1 MTENASSRSPRYI
14 VHVDMDAFYASI
26 EQRDDPSLRE
36 KPVIIGS
43 PPDRRGVV
51 STASYEARE
60 FGVHSA
66 MPSRTAGKLCPH
78 GVFLSGNMSKYSDVS
93 GQVMT
98 ILRSYTPLVEPIS
111 IDEAFLDITS
121 AVKSWIAAEKLGHAL
136 KAQIQNEL
144 SLTASVGLACNKFLA
159 KLASDMDKPNGLT
172 VVPADPREILT
183 FLAPLP
189 VSRIWGVGKVA
200 QARLK
205 RFGIETVSD
214 AQRHDQSNLQRWLG
228 NAFGEHLWR
237 LCRGLDD
244 RPLVTEH
251 EAKSISNEHTF
262 IEDCDDPAVVRQVLI
277 RLTEQVGRRLR
288 QSEKVASTGQI
299 KLRFDDFNTITRQRS
314 LRHPTATDHE
324 ILGCSLTLFDAQNI
338 HRPIRLV
345 GFGVAGLSG
354 PESESPTQPELF
366 EMPEEQNQKKHES
379 LDRAVDRIREKFG
392 KDALKRGGSEWHQD
406 ELS

>member
-1 MTENASSRSPRYI
+1 MTENASIQPARRI
-14 VHVDMDAFYASI
+14 AHVDMDAFYASI
-26 EQRDDPSLRE
+26 EQRDDPSLRG

-43 PPDRRGVV
+43 PPDRRGVI

-78 GVFLSGNMSKYSDVS
+78 GVFLSGNMSKYAEVS

-111 IDEAFLDITS
+111 IDEAFLDITD
-121 AVKSWIAAEKLGHAL
+121 AAKRSTSVESLGHAL
-136 KAQIQNEL
+136 KAQIQDEL
-144 SLTASVGLACNKFLA
+144 SLTASVGLAGNKFLA
-159 KLASDMDKPNGLT
+159 KLASDMDKPDGLT
-172 VVPADPREILT
+172 VVPTDPQEILS
-183 FLAPLP
+183 FLAPLS

-200 QARLK
+200 QTRLK
-205 RFGIETVSD
+205 RFGIETVKD
-214 AQRHDQSNLQRWLG
+214 AQSHDQATLQRWLG

-244 RPLVTEH
+244 RPLVTDH

-262 IEDCDDPAVVRQVLI
+262 IEDCDDPQVVRQVLI

-299 KLRFDDFNTITRQRS
+299 KLRFDDFKTITRQRS
-314 LRHPTATDHE
+314 FRSPTATDHE
-324 ILGCSLTLFDAQNI
+324 ILGCSLALFDAQDI
-338 HRPIRLV
+338 RRPIRLV

-354 PESESPTQPELF
+354 PEAESPNQPDLF
-366 EMPEEQNQKKHES
+366 EMPEEQNKTKHKS
-379 LDRAVDRIREKFG
+379 LDQAVDKIREKFG
-392 KDALKRGGSEWHQD
+392 KDSLKRGG
-406 ELS
+406 

>member
-1 MTENASSRSPRYI
+1 MTENASIQPARRI
-14 VHVDMDAFYASI
+14 AHVDMDAFYASI
-26 EQRDDPSLRE
+26 EQRDDPSLRG

-43 PPDRRGVV
+43 PPDRRGVI

-78 GVFLSGNMSKYSDVS
+78 GVFLSGNMSKYADVS
-93 GQVMT
+93 GQVMA

-111 IDEAFLDITS
+111 IDEAFLDITDAAKRSTS
-121 AVKSWIAAEKLGHAL
+121 AESLGHAL
-136 KAQIQNEL
+136 KAQIQDEL
-144 SLTASVGLACNKFLA
+144 SLTASVGLAGNKFLA
-159 KLASDMDKPNGLT
+159 KLASDMDKPDGLT
-172 VVPADPREILT
+172 VVPTDPQEILS
-183 FLAPLP
+183 FLAPLS

-200 QARLK
+200 QTRLK
-205 RFGIETVSD
+205 RFGIETVKD
-214 AQRHDQSNLQRWLG
+214 AQSHDQATLQRWLG

-244 RPLVTEH
+244 RPLVTDH

-262 IEDCDDPAVVRQVLI
+262 IEDCDDPLVVRQVLI

-299 KLRFDDFNTITRQRS
+299 KLRFDDFKTITRQRS
-314 LRHPTATDHE
+314 FRSPTATDHE
-324 ILGCSLTLFDAQNI
+324 ILGCSLALFDAQNI
-338 HRPIRLV
+338 RRPIRLV

-354 PESESPTQPELF
+354 PEAESPNQPDLF
-366 EMPEEQNQKKHES
+366 EMPEDQNKTKHKS
-379 LDRAVDRIREKFG
+379 LDQAVDKIREKFG
-392 KDALKRGGSEWHQD
+392 KDSLKRGG
-406 ELS
+406 

>member
-1 MTENASSRSPRYI
+1 MTENASIQPARRI
-14 VHVDMDAFYASI
+14 AHVDMDAFYASI
-26 EQRDDPSLRE
+26 EQRDDPSLRG

-43 PPDRRGVV
+43 PPDRRGVI

-78 GVFLSGNMSKYSDVS
+78 GVFLSGNMSKYADVS

-111 IDEAFLDITS
+111 IDEAFLDITDAAKRSTS
-121 AVKSWIAAEKLGHAL
+121 AESLGHAL
-136 KAQIQNEL
+136 KAQIQDEL
-144 SLTASVGLACNKFLA
+144 SLTASVGLAGNKFLA
-159 KLASDMDKPNGLT
+159 KLASDMDKPDGLT
-172 VVPADPREILT
+172 VVPTDPQEILS
-183 FLAPLP
+183 FLAPLS

-200 QARLK
+200 QTRLK
-205 RFGIETVSD
+205 RFGIETVKD
-214 AQRHDQSNLQRWLG
+214 AQSHDQATLQRWLG

-244 RPLVTEH
+244 RPLVTDH

-262 IEDCDDPAVVRQVLI
+262 IEDCDDPLVVRQVLI

-299 KLRFDDFNTITRQRS
+299 KLRFDDFKTITRQRS
-314 LRHPTATDHE
+314 FRSPTATDHE
-324 ILGCSLTLFDAQNI
+324 ILGCSLALFDAQNI
-338 HRPIRLV
+338 RRPIRLI

-354 PESESPTQPELF
+354 PEAESTNQPDLF
-366 EMPEEQNQKKHES
+366 EMPEDQNKTKHKS
-379 LDRAVDRIREKFG
+379 LDQAVDKIREKFG
-392 KDALKRGGSEWHQD
+392 KDSLKRGG
-406 ELS
+406 

>member
-1 MTENASSRSPRYI
+1 MTENASIQPARRI
-14 VHVDMDAFYASI
+14 AHVDMDAFYASI
-26 EQRDDPSLRE
+26 EQRDDPSLRG

-43 PPDRRGVV
+43 PPDRRGVI

-78 GVFLSGNMSKYSDVS
+78 GVFLSGNMSKYAEVS

-111 IDEAFLDITS
+111 IDEAFLDITDAAKRSTS
-121 AVKSWIAAEKLGHAL
+121 AESLGHAL
-136 KAQIQNEL
+136 KAQIQDEL
-144 SLTASVGLACNKFLA
+144 SLTASVGLAGNKFLA
-159 KLASDMDKPNGLT
+159 KLASDIDKPDGLT
-172 VVPADPREILT
+172 VVPTDPQEILS
-183 FLAPLP
+183 FLAPLS

-200 QARLK
+200 QTRLK
-205 RFGIETVSD
+205 RFGIETVKD
-214 AQRHDQSNLQRWLG
+214 AQSHDQATLQRWLG

-244 RPLVTEH
+244 RPLVTDH

-262 IEDCDDPAVVRQVLI
+262 IEDCDDPQVVRQVLI

-299 KLRFDDFNTITRQRS
+299 KLRFDDFKTITRQRS
-314 LRHPTATDHE
+314 FRSPTATDHE
-324 ILGCSLTLFDAQNI
+324 ILGCSLALFDAQDI
-338 HRPIRLV
+338 RRPIRLV

-354 PESESPTQPELF
+354 PEAESPNQPDLF
-366 EMPEEQNQKKHES
+366 EMPEEQNKTKHKS
-379 LDRAVDRIREKFG
+379 LDQAVDKIREKFG
-392 KDALKRGGSEWHQD
+392 KDSLKRGG
-406 ELS
+406 

>member
-1 MTENASSRSPRYI
+1 MVEMTENPSMQPSRYI
-14 VHVDMDAFYASI
+14 IHVDMDAFYASI
-26 EQRDDPSLRE
+26 EQRDDPSLRG

-78 GVFLSGNMSKYSDVS
+78 GVFLSGNMSKYSAVS
-93 GQVMT
+93 GQIMT

-111 IDEAFLDITS
+111 IDEAFLDLTGALRGWDS
-121 AVKSWIAAEKLGHAL
+121 AESLGRAL
-136 KAQIQNEL
+136 KEQIRDEL
-144 SLTASVGLACNKFLA
+144 SLTASIGLAGNKFLA
-159 KLASDMDKPNGLT
+159 KLASDMDKPDGLT
-172 VVPADPREILT
+172 VVPTDPDEILS

-200 QARLK
+200 QGRLK
-205 RFGIETVSD
+205 RFGIETVRD
-214 AQRHDQSNLQRWLG
+214 AQGHEQANLQQWLG

-244 RPLVTEH
+244 RPVVTER

-262 IEDCDDPAVVRQVLI
+262 IEDCDDPAVVRQVLV

-288 QSEKVASTGQI
+288 QSEKVASNGQI
-299 KLRFDDFNTITRQRS
+299 KLRFDDFKTITRQRS
-314 LRHPTATDHE
+314 FRLPTATDHE
-324 ILGCSLTLFDAQNI
+324 ILGCSLSLFDTQDI
-338 HRPIRLV
+338 RRPVRLV

-366 EMPEEQNQKKHES
+366 EMPEEQDQKKYES

-392 KDALKRGGSEWHQD
+392 KDAVRRGGSEWHF
-406 ELS
+406 

>member
-1 MTENASSRSPRYI
+1 MTENASIQPARRI
-14 VHVDMDAFYASI
+14 AHVDMDAFYASI
-26 EQRDDPSLRE
+26 EQRDDPSLRG

-43 PPDRRGVV
+43 PPDRRGVI

-78 GVFLSGNMSKYSDVS
+78 GVFLSGNMSKYAEVS

-111 IDEAFLDITS
+111 IDEAFLDITD
-121 AVKSWIAAEKLGHAL
+121 AAKRSTSVESLGHAL
-136 KAQIQNEL
+136 KAQIQDEL
-144 SLTASVGLACNKFLA
+144 SLTASVGLAGNKFLA
-159 KLASDMDKPNGLT
+159 KLASDIDKPDGLT
-172 VVPADPREILT
+172 VVPTDPQEILS
-183 FLAPLP
+183 FLAPLS

-200 QARLK
+200 QTRLK
-205 RFGIETVSD
+205 RFGIETVKD
-214 AQRHDQSNLQRWLG
+214 AQSHDQATLQRWLG

-244 RPLVTEH
+244 RPLVTDH

-262 IEDCDDPAVVRQVLI
+262 IEDCDDPQVVRQVLI

-299 KLRFDDFNTITRQRS
+299 KLRFDDFKTITRQRS
-314 LRHPTATDHE
+314 FRSPTATDHE
-324 ILGCSLTLFDAQNI
+324 ILGCSLALFDAQDI
-338 HRPIRLV
+338 RRPIRLV

-354 PESESPTQPELF
+354 PEAESPNQPDLF
-366 EMPEEQNQKKHES
+366 EMPEEQNKTKHKS
-379 LDRAVDRIREKFG
+379 LDQAVDKIREKFG
-392 KDALKRGGSEWHQD
+392 KDSLKRGG
-406 ELS
+406 

>member
-1 MTENASSRSPRYI
+1 
-14 VHVDMDAFYASI
+14 MDAFYASI
-26 EQRDDPSLRE
+26 EQRDDPSLRG

-43 PPDRRGVV
+43 PPDRRGVI

-78 GVFLSGNMSKYSDVS
+78 GVFLSGNMSKYAEVS

-111 IDEAFLDITS
+111 IDEAFLDITD
-121 AVKSWIAAEKLGHAL
+121 AAKRSTSVESLGHAL
-136 KAQIQNEL
+136 KAQIQDEL
-144 SLTASVGLACNKFLA
+144 SLTASVGLAGNKFLA
-159 KLASDMDKPNGLT
+159 KLASDIDKPDGLT
-172 VVPADPREILT
+172 VVPTDPQEILS
-183 FLAPLP
+183 FLAPLS

-200 QARLK
+200 QTRLK
-205 RFGIETVSD
+205 RFGIETVKD
-214 AQRHDQSNLQRWLG
+214 AQSHDQATLQRWLG

-244 RPLVTEH
+244 RPLVTDH

-262 IEDCDDPAVVRQVLI
+262 IEDCDDPQVVRQVLI

-299 KLRFDDFNTITRQRS
+299 KLRFDDFKTITRQRS
-314 LRHPTATDHE
+314 FRSPTATDHE
-324 ILGCSLTLFDAQNI
+324 ILGCSLALFDAQDI
-338 HRPIRLV
+338 RRPIRLV

-354 PESESPTQPELF
+354 PEAESPNQPDLF
-366 EMPEEQNQKKHES
+366 EMPEEQNKTKHKS
-379 LDRAVDRIREKFG
+379 LDQAVDKIREKFG
-392 KDALKRGGSEWHQD
+392 KDSLKRGG
-406 ELS
+406 